1 MCDDAV
7 LGALTTLSTSAA
19 SGISANAL
27 AEVRGP
33 ASCVNL
39 A

>member
-7 LGALTTLSTSAA
+7 LAALSTLSTSAA

-27 AEVRGP
+27 AEVRVGLD
-33 ASCVNL
+33 CMR
-39 A
+39 